1 LQPEKAGWYYVETKQ
16 TFPFRGC
23 SWYPVATVQLGLE
36 YHLIAYTDIKFQYIP
51 SEVLA
56 PDHFVPYLDR
66 IEQAFEGLVGN
77 FTTSNTKSTKEWNFT
92 SVMKAVKCSLVGAF
106 AQKDRHSEWVRATL
120 SPATAASWTV
130 MDGTDQECFVSQP
143 LLSTDHKFNQIYVGR
158 FTQKRAIESSACFI
172 REEVLEAS
180 SRAMFLIEQEIKSI
194 GGTPLWRKTDAIGG
208 MGPKLDID
216 KYFYDEAR
224 TAPMLHWEDPAPPK
238 DERKPREVREPLRLD
253 HFLQYKFFEDAS
265 YDGDAEAMATRL
277 VDQKKGFTL
286 CGRPG
291 TGKTTLANVIID
303 LLEEKGIKYMAFST
317 THVSKK
323 KMGSKKSQ
331 LRTNKNANT
340 IDSLYRRWRHKQE
353 FVITSCKQVEYI
365 LVDEISMMREKFY
378 AMLCHIKRAIPGI
391 KMILIGDIEHQF
403 LPVKDT
409 WEGNYETSAAL
420 YDLCDGY
427 KIKLTKCLRE
437 QGDGQE
443 LFDLCTDI
451 CNRKKIDI
459 SQFAPTEDT
468 RENIA
473 YLHVTRMKINEDWM
487 AKETKDLPEDQVI
500 RLPKVET
507 DSHSQDVSLCEGT
520 PVICIR
526 KLKAMGMDNGER
538 YTIQSIT
545 GVPDYSK
552 MKREELRAL
561 CREKQLKL
569 GGNKQTLLERLNEAS
584 SDLILRLDEDE
595 DAEPI
600 RVPRHLFQKHF
611 YVAYAITYFQS
622 QGCTLTGRY
631 TIWDWDFCFVDWRA
645 KNVAMSRATSK
656 ANVQIEQS
664 LLSIGITDEEFINK
678 CYAEI
683 EERTK
688 ITDETH
694 LALHLKQVD
703 AMLQLK
709 EVARNVTL
717 LEQAASRVMTCLSGQ
732 DEEKLPFGEHP
743 DDALPYETFAGE
755 GICGCGRT
763 LPKMATCGY
772 CLCLAE

>member
-1 LQPEKAGWYYVETKQ
+1 
-16 TFPFRGC
+16 
-23 SWYPVATVQLGLE
+23 
-36 YHLIAYTDIKFQYIP
+36 
-51 SEVLA
+51 
-56 PDHFVPYLDR
+56 
-66 IEQAFEGLVGN
+66 
-77 FTTSNTKSTKEWNFT
+77 
-92 SVMKAVKCSLVGAF
+92 
-106 AQKDRHSEWVRATL
+106 
-120 SPATAASWTV
+120 
-130 MDGTDQECFVSQP
+130 
-143 LLSTDHKFNQIYVGR
+143 
-158 FTQKRAIESSACFI
+158 
-172 REEVLEAS
+172 
-180 SRAMFLIEQEIKSI
+180 
-194 GGTPLWRKTDAIGG
+194 
-208 MGPKLDID
+208 
-216 KYFYDEAR
+216 
-224 TAPMLHWEDPAPPK
+224 
-238 DERKPREVREPLRLD
+238 
-253 HFLQYKFFEDAS
+253 
-265 YDGDAEAMATRL
+265 
-277 VDQKKGFTL
+277 
-286 CGRPG
+286 
-291 TGKTTLANVIID
+291 
-303 LLEEKGIKYMAFST
+303 
-317 THVSKK
+317 
-323 KMGSKKSQ
+323 
-331 LRTNKNANT
+331 
-340 IDSLYRRWRHKQE
+340 
-353 FVITSCKQVEYI
+353 
-365 LVDEISMMREKFY
+365 
-378 AMLCHIKRAIPGI
+378 
-391 KMILIGDIEHQF
+391 
-403 LPVKDT
+403 
-409 WEGNYETSAAL
+409 
-420 YDLCDGY
+420 
-427 KIKLTKCLRE
+427 
-437 QGDGQE
+437 
-443 LFDLCTDI
+443 
-451 CNRKKIDI
+451 
-459 SQFAPTEDT
+459 
-468 RENIA
+468 
-473 YLHVTRMKINEDWM
+473 
-487 AKETKDLPEDQVI
+487 
-500 RLPKVET
+500 
-507 DSHSQDVSLCEGT
+507 
-520 PVICIR
+520 
-526 KLKAMGMDNGER
+526 MGMDNGER